1 MYTDITSLSLR
12 ELDAVALATNGTV
25 FMKHST
31 KAIFLDVG
39 GTLLEMGDPE
49 SAYADILDQYGYP
62 STREQIGAW
71 IRKAQEETG
80 PVVSRGSGSEFKVS
94 AAKEQARREA
104 LITVFL
110 REAGVRKHFDSCRK
124 GIWDSWVSAPV
135 FRLFPETIPMLR
147 GLRESG
153 FLVGAVSNWEPRLQE
168 LCENL
173 GSVPSETFRRRVRT
187 NWGKI

>member
-1 MYTDITSLSLR
+1 VLSSR
-12 ELDAVALATNGTV
+12 SDDA
-25 FMKHST
+25 MT

-80 PVVSRGSGSEFKVS
+80 PVVSSGSGSGFKVS
-94 AAKEQARREA
+94 AREEQARREK
-104 LITVFL
+104 LIAVFL
-110 REAGVRKHFDSCRK
+110 RQAGVRKHFDSCQK

-135 FRLFPETIPMLR
+135 FRLFPEKQKANAPGGKT
-147 GLRESG
+147 
-153 FLVGAVSNWEPRLQE
+153 
-168 LCENL
+168 
-173 GSVPSETFRRRVRT
+173 RRRYAEQPT
-187 NWGKI
+187 DGG